1 MPIRRPVVMVFG
13 RFNPPT
19 TGHEALI
26 RFVQSIAHRVN
37 GDVRVYPSQ
46 TQDARKNPLPFHN
59 KVRFLQKF
67 FPGVTISDNAG
78 VRTPIDAL
86 AEVSTLGYTHVILV
100 AGSDRVRDFEKLGA
114 YLIPRNS
121 PKYDA
126 SKHIA
131 IERYQVVAV
140 PGNRDPDAEDVTGMS
155 ASKMRAFAKDN
166 NLDAFMQGVPSHVSR
181 SVARD
186 LFKQVRQ
193 YMGLHEMFNLTTTS
207 FTLGL
212 FESLTESKFR
222 VGDHVSTSLGRGV
235 ITRTLSNNEY
245 VVNIGPL
252 KGREHHGDRTIRV
265 PEKQLN
271 LVKESISE
279 DHVKEA
285 ETPGATKPPTEVDRI
300 RSTQQ
305 QELIAL
311 KQRQA
316 NQMMAAKLRDVQMKA
331 REAQMKSTQ
340 PKPAAKPAS

>member
-1 MPIRRPVVMVFG
+1 MSIRRPVVMVFG

-26 RFVQSIAHRVN
+26 QFVQSIAHRVN

-46 TQDARKNPLPFHN
+46 SQDARKNPLPFRS
-59 KVRFLQKF
+59 KVTFLRKF
-67 FPGVTISDNAG
+67 FPGVIISDNTA

-86 AEVSTLGYTHVILV
+86 AEVSALGYTHVILV
-100 AGSDRVRDFEKLGA
+100 AGSDRVGDFEKLGA
-114 YLIPRNS
+114 YLLPRNS

-181 SVARD
+181 SVAQD

-193 YMGLHEMFNLTTTS
+193 YMGLHEAFHIS
-207 FTLGL
+207 KGQFTLGL
-212 FESLTESKFR
+212 FEAHDNILKPGARVRVSYKGHRATGKIVRYDKGDGPHGTPYYIVDIGGQHSDPRAMHRSEKFP
-222 VGDHVSTSLGRGV
+222 VHAV
-235 ITRTLSNNEY
+235 
-245 VVNIGPL
+245 
-252 KGREHHGDRTIRV
+252 
-265 PEKQLN
+265 
-271 LVKESISE
+271 
-279 DHVKEA
+279 VKEA

-331 REAQMKSTQ
+331 REAQLKSTQ

>member
-1 MPIRRPVVMVFG
+1 MPIRRSVVMVFG

-26 RFVQSIAHRVN
+26 QFVQSIAHRVN

-46 TQDARKNPLPFHN
+46 SQDARKNPLPFRS
-59 KVRFLQKF
+59 KVTFLRKF
-67 FPGVTISDNAG
+67 FPGVTISDNIA

-86 AEVSTLGYTHVILV
+86 AEVSSLGYTHVILV

-114 YLIPRNS
+114 YLVPRKS

-131 IERYQVVAV
+131 INQYQVVAV

-166 NLDAFMQGVPSHVSR
+166 NLDAFMQGIPPHVSR

-193 YMGLHEMFNLTTTS
+193 YMGLHEAFHIS
-207 FTLGL
+207 EGQFTLGL
-212 FESLTESKFR
+212 FEDHVK
-222 VGDHVSTSLGRGV
+222 VGDKVHAGMGTRGGAGFSGV
-235 ITRTLSNNEY
+235 VDKVDDRY
-245 VVNIGPL
+245 VYVNIG
-252 KGREHHGDRTIRV
+252 KDKYGDRIIKA
-265 PEKQLN
+265 PH
-271 LVKESISE
+271 S
-279 DHVKEA
+279 HVMKEA
-285 ETPGATKPPTEVDRI
+285 QTPGATKPPTEVDRI

-331 REAQMKSTQ
+331 REAQLKSTQ